1 MSRGSERIEVAVAAV
16 FEKYPERSFTT
27 DELASLVYNTE
38 DVEKRHR
45 VAMLRATQHV
55 CPRLGWDACCIA
67 APGHM
72 LLFVNHLAE
81 QSYLRG
87 RTRAHCPHWSA
98 EEIAENIRHPNAHW
112 AERYQ
117 EWRREHEIAVMEKVR
132 HPRAREQR
140 QALERERQRKLAEL
154 LGRLRYG
161 RNK

>member
-1 MSRGSERIEVAVAAV
+1 VSRGSERIELAVAAA

-27 DELASLVYNTE
+27 DELAALVYNTE
-38 DVEKRHR
+38 HVEKRHR

-55 CPRLGWDACCIA
+55 CPRLGWDAYYIA

-72 LLFVNHLAE
+72 LLFVNQFGE

-98 EEIAENIRHPNAHW
+98 EEIAENISHPNAHW
-112 AERYQ
+112 AERYR
-117 EWRREHEIAVMEKVR
+117 EWRREYEIVVLEKGR
-132 HPRAREQR
+132 HPLAGELRR
-140 QALERERQRKLAEL
+140 ALEQERQQKLAEL

-161 RNK
+161 R